1 MLDNKH
7 SYQIVHC
14 ILIVHSMFVHKHMYL
29 CVYKVCVSICC
40 RIVMLIC
47 SLYMYILHSMFLHNH
62 MHHLFTLTMSVFSF
76 SCRVAV
82 IVVLEVGF

>member
-1 MLDNKH
+1 MLDNKQ

-14 ILIVHSMFVHKHMYL
+14 ILIVHSMFVHKHLYL
-29 CVYKVCVSICC
+29 FVYKVCVSIYC

-47 SLYMYILHSMFLHNH
+47 SLYMYILHSMLLHNH
-62 MHHLFTLTMSVFSF
+62 MHHLFTLTIVIVSI

-82 IVVLEVGF
+82 IVELEVGF